1 MDNSVLNATKN
12 RFGVVGIVS
21 ELDLKREDCTVKVKG
36 EDGSVS
42 EVPSERIRGKISL
55 EIGVNQVKTFDVY
68 ASKTTTKGK
77 EHQQWAMYEAMLKW
91 NPRINGNPNEE
102 PTKVILNGSVGIN
115 DYVGQDGKAHSILKW
130 NINSANTKVSPD
142 EPLGCSLAFTGFV
155 RKIIPEIR
163 NEEETGRLNVEL
175 LGVDTKG
182 AVYPIG
188 IVVPEE
194 LADKFTGL
202 YEVGETGSFD
212 IDVVMVHVGDKKA
225 KKKAFGKAASTNI
238 NAGFDIEER
247 VMRGGDEPIEKPE
260 NEDEDG
266 NPIDNGWLN
275 PEAIKI
281 AIKER
286 EKKLVELEKNP
297 PNRANT
303 ATTTFAQKTNKFT
316 KKPDANSVDDDD
328 DFGF

>member
-12 RFGVVGIVS
+12 RFGVVGLVS
-21 ELDLKREDCTVKVKG
+21 ELDLKREDCVVKVKSD
-36 EDGSVS
+36 DGSVS

-55 EIGVNQVKTFDVY
+55 EIGANQVKTFDVY
-68 ASKTTTKGK
+68 ASKTTSKGK
-77 EHQQWAMYEAMLKW
+77 EHQQWAMYEAMMNW
-91 NPRINGNPNEE
+91 NPRIHGNPNEE

-115 DYVGQDGKAHSILKW
+115 DYLGQDGKAHSILKW

-142 EPLGCSLAFTGFV
+142 EPLGCSLNFTGFV
-155 RKIIPEIR
+155 KKIVPEIR

-182 AVYPIG
+182 AVYPVG
-188 IVVPEE
+188 IIVPEE
-194 LADKFTGL
+194 LVEGFTDR
-202 YEVGETGSFD
+202 YEAGKTGNFD

-238 NAGFDIEER
+238 NTGFDIEER
-247 VMRGGDEPIEKPE
+247 VMRGGEEPIEEP
-260 NEDEDG
+260 EDEDENG
-266 NPIDNGWLN
+266 NLIDNGWLN

-286 EKKLVELEKNP
+286 EKMLTELEKNP
-297 PNRANT
+297 SKKTT
-303 ATTTFAQKTNKFT
+303 ASAPAQKTSKFS
-316 KKPDANSVDDDD
+316 KKPDMNSTDDDD